1 MGRPR
6 EHDDTT
12 REALR
17 IAAERLFE
25 QRGTGGVSVRSVAEE
40 VGTTTRAVYAL
51 FGSKDGLLLDALA
64 QRAYE
69 ILTAALDDHPETDDP
84 IADLIDMAPS
94 VFRRFVLDHPAL
106 FRVTFQ
112 RAVPGFEPG
121 PELLAARG
129 AGLRRL
135 TAKIQRLEQV
145 GLLQR
150 KPLRQAVIEYQAM
163 CEGLGNFEMR
173 GTTMRMLEA
182 GREAKIWR
190 DAFTT
195 LVATFT

>member
-25 QRGTGGVSVRSVAEE
+25 QHGTDGVSVRSVADA
-40 VGTTTRAVYAL
+40 VGTSTRAVYAL
-51 FGSKDGLLLDALA
+51 FGSKDGLVLDALA

-69 ILTAALDDHPETDDP
+69 ILTAALNDHPETDDP
-84 IADLIDMAPS
+84 VADLIDMAPS
-94 VFRRFVLDHPAL
+94 VFRRFVLDHPGL

-135 TAKIQRLEQV
+135 TAKIQRVEQV
-145 GLLQR
+145 GLLQH

-173 GTTMRMLEA
+173 GATMQMLEA
-182 GREAKIWR
+182 GREEEIWR
-190 DAFTT
+190 QAFTS
-195 LVATFT
+195 LLATFT